1 VILTQGLISHLENGD
16 VRMGI
21 GSRIA
26 SKIAGAGAGKLTK
39 VMRKS
44 GKKKKPTEVEG
55 ARKDPTTGGSV
66 KAAREVDAGRS
77 GKVNRGKSR
86 SFTEEMQNS
95 SSRKR
100 AKEFVRIK
108 RKDASDRTIEE
119 KKFLVDYRRTELDR
133 SMRAASE
140 SSKTQRAKNKGRS
153 ELLDPAGRKRER
165 ITTSDAGDPVTGE
178 FTEKTTSKRAELLAR
193 NQEVRDKL
201 SKDRA
206 RQRKG
211 RSALQKKIKSKMAY
225 GGVANKK
232 QHMYVAGGSVKD
244 NPKRRK

>member
-1 VILTQGLISHLENGD
+1 
-16 VRMGI
+16 MGI

-86 SFTEEMQNS
+86 SFTEEMRNA

-100 AKEFVRIK
+100 AKEFARIE
-108 RKDASDRTIEE
+108 RKDKADRTTEE

-165 ITTSDAGDPVTGE
+165 ITTDDAGDPVTGE
-178 FTEKTTSKRAELLAR
+178 LTGKTTSKRAEILAR
-193 NQEVRDKL
+193 NQEVRDRIAADEAK
-201 SKDRA
+201 KKRGRA
-206 RQRKG
+206 
-211 RSALQKKIKSKMAY
+211 ALRDKSKMAY
-225 GGVANKK
+225 GGMANNKK
-232 QHMYVAGGSVKD
+232 HMYVAGGSVKD
-244 NPKRRK
+244 NPGLKALAKQRPDVVAKMMKG

>member
-1 VILTQGLISHLENGD
+1 
-16 VRMGI
+16 MGI

-55 ARKDPTTGGSV
+55 SRKDPTTGGSV

-86 SFTEEMQNS
+86 SFTEEMQNA

-108 RKDASDRTIEE
+108 RKDASDRTAAE
-119 KKFLVDYRRTELDR
+119 KKFLVDYRRTELNR
-133 SMRAASE
+133 SMKAASE

-165 ITTSDAGDPVTGE
+165 ITTDDAGDPVTGE

-193 NQEVRDKL
+193 NQEVRDRIAADEAK
-201 SKDRA
+201 KKRGRA
-206 RQRKG
+206 
-211 RSALQKKIKSKMAY
+211 ALRDKSKMAY